1 MRIPNKKECLSTAV
15 SHLDKAKYYKNEI
28 DLAKVGVNTSY
39 MEYNLDINLRMANT
53 YIALAQ
59 AIDKELE
66 K

>member
-1 MRIPNKKECLSTAV
+1 MRIPNKKECLSNAV
-15 SHLDKAKYYKNEI
+15 SHLEKVRYYKNEI
-28 DLAKVGVNTSY
+28 DLAKIGVSTSY

-59 AIDKELE
+59 AIDKEVE